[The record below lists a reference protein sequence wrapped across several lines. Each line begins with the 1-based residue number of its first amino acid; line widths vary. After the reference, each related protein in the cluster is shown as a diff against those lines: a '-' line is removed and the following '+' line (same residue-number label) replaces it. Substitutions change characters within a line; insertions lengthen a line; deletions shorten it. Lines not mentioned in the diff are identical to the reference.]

1 MNLPDFQVNTNMG
14 LSSARPTYVSLLPQ
28 ELRVELAKYVHREEP
43 KRVGRSYRLDSSAYY
58 DSRRYWRMHWTEL
71 VALDACGHD

>member
-1 MNLPDFQVNTNMG
+1 MG
-14 LSSARPTYVSLLPQ
+14 ISSTRPTYVSLLPQ

-43 KRVGRSYRLDSSAYY
+43 KRVGRYVHAYY

-71 VALDACGHD
+71 SEDWTELVALDACGHD